1 MQRMSMK
8 TLHEAWLARLPKGT
22 RVRATF
28 DLTSGDQRESFE
40 LTLATTCLVSVGE
53 GEARKGTMHAGL
65 VPALDAIGSSHPGWA
80 LDEQSLVVHQAPASA
95 KRNEVKALLAPM
107 IRETLSQAAA

>member
-8 TLHEAWLARLPKGT
+8 TLHDAWLARLPKGT

-28 DLTSGDQRESFE
+28 DLSRDDRRESFE
-40 LTLATTCLVSVGE
+40 LTLATTCLVSIGE

-65 VPALDAIGSSHPGWA
+65 VLALDAIGTSHAGWA

-95 KRNEVKALLAPM
+95 KRNEIKALLAPM
-107 IRETLSQAAA
+107 IREALPPTAA

>member
-1 MQRMSMK
+1 MLHMSMK
-8 TLHEAWLARLPKGT
+8 TLHDAWLGRLPKGT

-28 DLTSGDQRESFE
+28 DLTSGDGRESFE
-40 LTLATTCLVSVGE
+40 LTLATTCLVSIGE

-65 VPALDAIGSSHPGWA
+65 VPALEAIGTSHAGWA
-80 LDEQSLVVHQAPASA
+80 LEEQSLVVHQAPASA

-107 IRETLSQAAA
+107 IREALTYTAT